1 MRKIIFTAFATTMAI
16 SSATYGE
23 GSSPPNNQA
32 RPATAIAKQPM
43 KTLKIRMTVN
53 GKAVVAT
60 LADNPTA
67 KDFHSLLPLTLILND
82 HAATE
87 KVAYLPRKL
96 SGDGAP
102 AGAKP
107 AIGDI
112 AYYAPWGNLAIY
124 YKDFAYSD
132 GLIKLGTIDSGLE
145 AFKAAGS
152 LKVTIEP
159 ISK

>member
-1 MRKIIFTAFATTMAI
+1 MAFATTMAI

-23 GSSPPNNQA
+23 GSTPPHNQA
-32 RPATAIAKQPM
+32 RPATPIAKQPM
-43 KTLKIRMTVN
+43 KTLKIRMTVDGN
-53 GKAVVAT
+53 AVTAT

-82 HAATE
+82 YASTE

-102 AGAKP
+102 AGAEP

-132 GLIKLGTIDSGLE
+132 GLIKLGTIVSGLE
-145 AFKAAGS
+145 TLLIPGPG
-152 LKVTIEP
+152 KVTIE
-159 ISK
+159 SMGN